1 MPATPLRRSILS
13 YAAAALASLGLQA
26 LASTGAMA
34 QTYPSRPVKLIVPYP
49 AGGSTDQ
56 LARLIA
62 VPMAK
67 SLGQPVVVENI
78 SGGNTMI
85 GTAAAARAAA
95 DGHTVLVN
103 SLAFSVNVLVT
114 RQPSYRTEDFIPVA
128 PLVTNPYVLSVNLN
142 VPANSVKE
150 LVDYARRE
158 PAKVNA
164 VSLGLG
170 GVTHLLNE
178 RFAAA
183 AGVPITSIHYRG
195 AGPALVDLMSGQVQ
209 FFIDTA
215 VTSMPHL
222 RANKLRPLA
231 VSTPERS
238 ALLPTVPTFK
248 ELGFPAMTQE
258 GWFGVFVPKGTPA
271 PIVERLN
278 REVLQAMATPEVQQI
293 VLRDGLRVPQWTP
306 QQFADFIKEDSAAWA
321 GTVKN
326 LNIQLD

>member
-1 MPATPLRRSILS
+1 MPFTLLRRRILN
-13 YAAAALASLGLQA
+13 YGAATLAALGLQA
-26 LASTGAMA
+26 VGAADAMA
-34 QTYPSRPVKLIVPYP
+34 QAYPSRPVKLIVPYP

-56 LARLIA
+56 LARMIA
-62 VPMAK
+62 GPMSR

-85 GTAAAARAAA
+85 GSAAAARAAP
-95 DGHTVLVN
+95 DGYTVLVN
-103 SLAFSVNVLVT
+103 SLAYSVNVLVT
-114 RQPSYRTEDFIPVA
+114 KQPTYRTDDFIPVA

-142 VPANSVKE
+142 VPANTVAE
-150 LVDYARRE
+150 LVEYARRE
-158 PAKVNA
+158 PTKVNA
-164 VSLGLG
+164 ASLGIG

-183 AGVPITSIHYRG
+183 VGVPITSIHYRG
-195 AGPALVDLMSGQVQ
+195 AGPALVDLLSGQVQ

-231 VSTPERS
+231 VSSAERS
-238 ALLPTVPTFK
+238 PLLPNVPTFK
-248 ELGFPAMTQE
+248 ELGLPSMTQD

-278 REVLQAMATPEVQQI
+278 REVLQAMNSPEAQQI
-293 VLRDGLRVPQWTP
+293 VQRDGLRVPQWTP
-306 QQFADFIKEDSAAWA
+306 QQFAEFIKQDTVAWA